1 MSTYCTTL
9 RSSSLYTH
17 VLETD
22 PRVSHT
28 RSIARASRRL
38 ASASSSSSSSSLLR
52 SIDWNDRDDDD
63 EDDDGAPGDGE
74 RVEKQ
79 SDERGARV
87 RRDSRD
93 ERRRSIDEQRRRDRA
108 RRRDREGAT
117 DDAGAR
123 WTTLGGDVRGE
134 RASERAR
141 RMRWDAIDETGR
153 DGGDDGGDGEIYLEK
168 GMCHSSVT
176 VRSASGWGG

>member
-1 MSTYCTTL
+1 MCTYCTTL
-9 RSSSLYTH
+9 RSSSPYTH

-22 PRVSHT
+22 PRVFHT
-28 RSIARASRRL
+28 RSIARRL
-38 ASASSSSSSSSLLR
+38 ASSSSASSSSSSSSLLR
-52 SIDWNDRDDDD
+52 SNDWNDRDDD
-63 EDDDGAPGDGE
+63 EDDDDDGEAGDGE
-74 RVEKQ
+74 RVETR

-123 WTTLGGDVRGE
+123 WTTLGGDVRGGE
-134 RASERAR
+134 RASARAR

-153 DGGDDGGDGEIYLEK
+153 DEGDDREAGDGT
-168 GMCHSSVT
+168 G
-176 VRSASGWGG
+176 R